1 MTFHEMYDPKT
12 EEMIGKWLNHRI
24 LMGTKADMNAIKAI
38 LNERVQGEFEIVMK
52 EERTDLVDSGA
63 ESMNLTGVD

>member
-38 LNERVQGEFEIVMK
+38 LNERV
-52 EERTDLVDSGA
+52 
-63 ESMNLTGVD
+63 